1 MNASGKNVLITG
13 GSQGLGRALGERLAR
28 DGARVGLVARG
39 EKGLEEA
46 VMAIRRAGGE
56 AHGIVADVGEPRA
69 AARVAA
75 EAVER
80 VGPVDVLVLNAST
93 LGPVPMPMLS
103 DLQVG
108 ELTRVFEVN
117 VLGAF
122 RLAKLVVGSMLLRGE
137 GLVLTLSS
145 DAAVEAYP
153 SWGAYGASKAALD
166 HLARVWGAELEGT
179 GVRFLA
185 IDPGEMDTEMHA
197 AAIPDADPKTLQ
209 RPADVADTLAAIVA
223 QETRTG
229 ARLEAPSW
237 EAGAR

>member
-1 MNASGKNVLITG
+1 MELGGKSVLITG

-28 DGARVGLVARG
+28 QGARVALVARG
-39 EKGLEEA
+39 EEALEAA
-46 VMAIRRAGGE
+46 VAAIRQSGGE

-69 AARVAA
+69 AARIAA

-80 VGPVDVLVLNAST
+80 IGPVDVLVLNAST

-103 DLQVG
+103 DVEAG
-108 ELTRVFEVN
+108 ELSRVFEVN

-122 RLAKLVVGSMLLRGE
+122 RLAKVVVGSMLLRGE
-137 GLVLTLSS
+137 GLVLTVSS

-153 SWGAYGASKAALD
+153 TWGAYGASKAALD
-166 HLARVWGAELEGT
+166 HLARVWGAELADT

-197 AAIPDADPKTLQ
+197 AALPDADPSTLQ
-209 RPADVADTLAAIVA
+209 QPADVAAVFAAIVA
-223 QETRTG
+223 KETRTG

-237 EAGAR
+237 EGA